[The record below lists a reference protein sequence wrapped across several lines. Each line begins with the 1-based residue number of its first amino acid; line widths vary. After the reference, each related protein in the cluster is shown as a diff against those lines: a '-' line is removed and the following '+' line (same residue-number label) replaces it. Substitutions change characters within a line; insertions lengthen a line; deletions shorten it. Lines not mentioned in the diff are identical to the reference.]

1 MPRTRTNYG
10 IIGTTQSLTA
20 QSSQG
25 VYTIEDQKLA
35 KQNGTW
41 PSTADVVISPA
52 VGGIS
57 NWIFAVHGNIVLTTP
72 GEYTLTFLTNLS
84 KVVKMWGA
92 GGAPNSAG
100 STSWGQGAAGGA
112 ANGTISFSAS
122 NTTYIFRVPQSGRN
136 VAGSAPAL
144 AYGAGNS
151 GGVFNVGTAG
161 SGGGYA
167 GIFKNNV
174 TQTDAIMIAGGG
186 GGGAS
191 DRSDGLGGRGG
202 NVGGG
207 TSGGTLG
214 GFEAGSGTQ
223 SAGGSAAG
231 GGSPTSGSTL
241 QGGNGSGGGGGGG
254 GGYYGGGGGGTQGDG
269 GYGGGGGSGYY
280 NPSYVTSATL
290 YQGTSYTTAGNS
302 GDAQRP
308 GTAGNSTTAGGT
320 SSNGAIVI
328 IA

>member
-10 IIGTTQSLTA
+10 IIGPTQTLTA
-20 QSSQG
+20 ASSRG

-35 KQNGTW
+35 KQGSNW

-52 VGGIS
+52 VGGVS
-57 NWIFAVHGNIVLTTP
+57 NWIFATHGNISITTP
-72 GEYTLTFLTNLS
+72 GEYTLTFTSNYS

-92 GGAPNSAG
+92 GGAPNSGG
-100 STSWGQGAAGGA
+100 SASWGAGGAGGA
-112 ANGTISFSAS
+112 ATGTVAFTAG
-122 NTTYIFRVPQSGRN
+122 TTYYFRVPQSGRN

-144 AYGAGNS
+144 SYGAGNS
-151 GGVFNVGTAG
+151 GGVFSVGTAG

-167 GIFKNNV
+167 GIFQNSV
-174 TQTDAIMIAGGG
+174 TQANAILMAGGG

-202 NVGGG
+202 TAGGG
-207 TSGGTLG
+207 T
-214 GFEAGSGTQ
+214 AGQTIADFQASPGTQ
-223 SAGGSAAG
+223 SAGGAAAG
-231 GGSPTSGSTL
+231 GSSPTSGSAL

-269 GYGGGGGSGYY
+269 GYGGAGGSGYY
-280 NPSYVTSATL
+280 NTSIVTSATL
-290 YQGTSYTTAGNS
+290 YTGSGTTPGNS
-302 GDAQRP
+302 ADAQRP
-308 GTAGNSTTAGGT
+308 GTAGAATTAGGT
-320 SSNGAIVI
+320 SSNGAILL